1 MHLTS
6 RLFRNT
12 VAAVSAIENELKA
25 GQSCNALFHVLRIY
39 RGPAVDELVYV
50 DEALKKG
57 EKLET
62 PEYFQKLINS
72 WVTQVTEANAEKLV
86 FSVSGMQYFIR
97 KSSIDAMTYEP
108 KSVSIAKPAQQS
120 SPKDEQA
127 AAAQ

>member
-1 MHLTS
+1 MQLTT

-12 VAAVSAIENELKA
+12 VAAVSGIETQLKT
-25 GQSCNALFHVLRIY
+25 GESCSALFHILRIY
-39 RGPAVDELVYV
+39 RGSVIDELVYV
-50 DEALKKG
+50 DDALQRG
-57 EKLET
+57 EQLQT

-97 KSSIDAMTYEP
+97 KSSIDAITYEP
-108 KSVSIAKPAQQS
+108 KSVTITKRDQQG

-127 AAAQ
+127 AA